1 MKNKVKITDISQ
13 LVEGQLDIDVVR
25 QFYMEVLYCVV
36 EDYRSISDIND
47 IVNNL
52 SPLPEKKLEHFKTH
66 LEGFIDDLIVDGI
79 ITKVQ
84 K

>member
-1 MKNKVKITDISQ
+1 MNKVKITDILQ

-25 QFYMEVLYCVV
+25 QFYLEVLYCIV
-36 EDYRSISDIND
+36 EDYRSINDIND
-47 IVNNL
+47 IVNDL

-66 LEGFIDDLIVDGI
+66 LESFVDDLIYDGV

>member
-1 MKNKVKITDISQ
+1 MNKVKITDISQ

-25 QFYMEVLYCVV
+25 QFYLEVLYCVV
-36 EDYRSISDIND
+36 EDYRSINDIND
-47 IVNNL
+47 IVNDL
-52 SPLPEKKLEHFKTH
+52 SPLPEKKLEHFKIH
-66 LEGFIDDLIVDGI
+66 LEGFVDDLIYDGV

>member
-1 MKNKVKITDISQ
+1 MNKVKITDISQ

-25 QFYMEVLYCVV
+25 QFYLEVLYCVV
-36 EDYRSISDIND
+36 ADYRSINDIND
-47 IVNNL
+47 IVNDL
-52 SPLPEKKLEHFKTH
+52 SPLPEKKLEHFKIH
-66 LEGFIDDLIVDGI
+66 LEGFVDDLIYDGV

>member
-66 LEGFIDDLIVDGI
+66 LEGFVDDLICEGV